1 MNTLKNVIEKKKDSF
16 FHDAI
21 VEEETY
27 RIVSEAINKLPDQMK
42 AIMQL
47 SLEGKKKRRNSRQ
60 TKHIY
65 RNSPYIKENSLQE
78 TQREFERL
86 LLLPLVLYIKR
97 H

>member
-1 MNTLKNVIEKKKDSF
+1 
-16 FHDAI
+16 
-21 VEEETY
+21 
-27 RIVSEAINKLPDQMK
+27 MK

-47 SLEGKKKRRNSRQ
+47 SLEGKKRRNSRQ

-86 LLLPLVLYIKR
+86 LLLPLVLYIKDINLFFSKKSFYYSPKFQTDLFYYKR
-97 H
+97 DKKQVKI

>member
-1 MNTLKNVIEKKKDSF
+1 
-16 FHDAI
+16 
-21 VEEETY
+21 
-27 RIVSEAINKLPDQMK
+27 MK

-65 RNSPYIKENSLQE
+65 RNSPYIKENNAQE

-86 LLLPLVLYIKR
+86 LLLPLVLYIKKTLILFFFKK
-97 H
+97 

>member
-1 MNTLKNVIEKKKDSF
+1 
-16 FHDAI
+16 
-21 VEEETY
+21 
-27 RIVSEAINKLPDQMK
+27 MK

-47 SLEGKKKRRNSRQ
+47 SLEGKKRRNSRQ

-86 LLLPLVLYIKR
+86 LLLPLVLYIKDINLFFQKSR
-97 H
+97 FIIHPNLNRPVLL

>member
-1 MNTLKNVIEKKKDSF
+1 MNTLKMSSKRKGF
-16 FHDAI
+16 LFHDAI

-27 RIVSEAINKLPDQMK
+27 RIVSEAIDKLPDQMK

-47 SLEGKKKRRNSRQ
+47 ALEGKKCRNSRQ

-78 TQREFERL
+78 TQRELERL

>member
-1 MNTLKNVIEKKKDSF
+1 MSSKRKRIPF
-16 FHDAI
+16 FYDAI

-47 SLEGKKKRRNSRQ
+47 SLEGKKTTEISRQ

-78 TQREFERL
+78 TQRELERL

>member
-1 MNTLKNVIEKKKDSF
+1 
-16 FHDAI
+16 
-21 VEEETY
+21 
-27 RIVSEAINKLPDQMK
+27 MK

-47 SLEGKKKRRNSRQ
+47 SLEGKKRRNSRQ

-86 LLLPLVLYIKR
+86 LLLSLVLYIKR